1 MARRFAL
8 AATLAVVL
16 AAVVQGT
23 AGLASHSG
31 PVASRIV
38 DRTVVCQMPRIGY
51 PDGTRFMTVSALYG
65 MPPLMFASNGPRFE
79 LRVAVSTGPTGRDA
93 TGSVALN
100 RRDCA
105 DTSLRVPLS
114 ARGLRGGP
122 STRLHRSFTCSVPTK
137 VLMRVRADF
146 KRPTAFSRDRETP
159 WIIRARGQITT
170 SSLAIAS
177 LRDRKPF
184 AFASVD
190 GASGKARIFVAPS
203 RCTRTR

>member
-1 MARRFAL
+1 MTRRFAL

-16 AAVVQGT
+16 AAVVQET
-23 AGLASHSG
+23 AGLASHSES
-31 PVASRIV
+31 VASRLI

-51 PDGTRFMTVSALYG
+51 PDGPRFMTVSALYG
-65 MPPLMFASNGPRFE
+65 IPPLMFASNGPRFE
-79 LRVAVSTGPTGRDA
+79 LRVAVTAPTGRDA

-122 STRLHRSFTCSVPTK
+122 STQLRHSFTCDVPTK

-159 WIIRARGQITT
+159 WMIRARGQITT

-177 LRDRKPF
+177 LQDRKPF